1 MANPV
6 KGDVVVIPFPFSD
19 LSGSKRRPAF
29 VIAGM
34 PGPDIILCQITSKA
48 KSDPYAVTI
57 SSTDFISGALPLTSY
72 VRPNKLFTANK
83 NIILSI
89 AGHVSDAKITAIIH
103 TLLNLIG
110 GNSTVPVSPIKTL
123 LLKIRSLFTA
133 PDSTQ

>member
-29 VIAGM
+29 VITDM

-48 KSDPYAVTI
+48 NSDPYAVPF
-57 SSTDFISGALPLTSY
+57 SSADFISGALPLTSY
-72 VRPNKLFTANK
+72 VRPGKLFTADK
-83 NIILSI
+83 NIILSV
-89 AGHVSDAKITAIIH
+89 AGHVSDAKITAVIH

-110 GNSTVPVSPIKTL
+110 GNST
-123 LLKIRSLFTA
+123 A
-133 PDSTQ
+133 PDSTR